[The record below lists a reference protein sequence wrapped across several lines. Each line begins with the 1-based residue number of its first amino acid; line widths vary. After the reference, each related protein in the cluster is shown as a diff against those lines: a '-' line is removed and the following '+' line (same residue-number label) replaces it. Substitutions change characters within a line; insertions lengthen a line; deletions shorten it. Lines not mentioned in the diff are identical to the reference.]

1 MYVVGTA
8 DSVPIREVSFI
19 CSVLKREVPLYCL
32 FLSLLQTI
40 AVLRFEWLGEERG
53 PYMSL
58 LVYQVGRQRIG
69 VIDVRGTILKD
80 FYVVPLLSGED
91 LPKVIRDLRG
101 PGE

>member
-1 MYVVGTA
+1 MVGTA

-32 FLSLLQTI
+32 SLLQTI

-58 LVYQVGRQRIG
+58 LDYLVGRQRIG
-69 VIDVRGTILKD
+69 VIDV
-80 FYVVPLLSGED
+80 
-91 LPKVIRDLRG
+91 
-101 PGE
+101 